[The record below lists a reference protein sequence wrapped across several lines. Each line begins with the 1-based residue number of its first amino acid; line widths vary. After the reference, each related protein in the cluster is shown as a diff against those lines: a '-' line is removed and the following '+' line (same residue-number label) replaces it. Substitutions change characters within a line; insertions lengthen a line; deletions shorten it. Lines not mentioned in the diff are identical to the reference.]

1 MENASAEAPVDRP
14 ACIERISLGG
24 NTLQDRYRLG
34 GDVDV
39 RPYFPRPWDGD
50 AILDRRIAP
59 LDRVRLADILVDQNR
74 RWQGGAQSLANAAA
88 IAHDATR
95 VVVTGQ
101 QVGLA
106 LGPLFTVY
114 KAVTAI
120 QQARRLARERGGA
133 AVVPVF
139 WMATEDH
146 DLAEVLQ
153 PLVLQS
159 DLGAWNPL
167 AIARPPGMKN
177 AGAVGRLMLPE
188 TIEGW
193 IQNLPMAGADFAEDV
208 RDVLQACYKP
218 GVTFADAFAT
228 LLHRLL
234 PDSGIV
240 IIDADHPELKAM
252 AAPVWEQALSEPD
265 RIMQALAGRTW
276 ELEARF
282 AAPLRLRPPHLFLLD
297 DEGRHAIDVDH
308 GVYSVAG
315 RAGRFSYAEIRAQ
328 CGASWQHI
336 SPNVV
341 LRPLYQDFLLPN
353 VAYVA
358 GPGEVAYFAQIAPA
372 YEALGLDMP
381 TIWPRG
387 SYAWLTP
394 SLGRVLRR
402 EGLSINDVAADPM
415 TWFKSEAIAHL
426 PVDTTALLST
436 LRRDLERALAAFERG
451 ALAVHP
457 DVHGASAVA
466 AARIDRIQQYLAR
479 RLTKAARKRN
489 ATFENRILKLRNH
502 AFPQGRPQER
512 IMSALS
518 LVAYRGLGVF
528 RTAPDWLDED
538 PTVQHVYEIP

>member
-1 MENASAEAPVDRP
+1 MENAAAVASVDHP
-14 ACIERISLGG
+14 ACIERIPPGSA
-24 NTLQDRYRLG
+24 TLQDRYRLG
-34 GDVDV
+34 EDPDV
-39 RPYFPRPWDGD
+39 RPLFPRPWDGE

-59 LDRVRLADILVDQNR
+59 LDRVRLAEILVDQNR
-74 RWQGGAQSLANAAA
+74 RWQGGEAALTNAAR
-88 IAHDATR
+88 IGHDQTR

-133 AVVPVF
+133 PVVPVF

-159 DLGAWNPL
+159 DLGAWKPL
-167 AIARPPGMKN
+167 SLARPPGMKN
-177 AGAVGRLMLPE
+177 AGAVGRLTLPDS
-188 TIEGW
+188 IEGW
-193 IQNLPMAGADFAEDV
+193 IQQLPMSGSDFAEDV
-208 RDVLQACYKP
+208 RALLHASYAP
-218 GVTFADAFAT
+218 GTRLSDAFAK

-234 PDSGIV
+234 PDSGLV

-252 AAPVWEQALSEPD
+252 AAPLWEQALAEPD

-308 GVYSVAG
+308 GVYTVAG
-315 RAGRFSYAEIRAQ
+315 RPGRFSYTEIRAQ
-328 CGASWQHI
+328 CGVSWQHV

-353 VAYVA
+353 LAYVA

-394 SLGRVLRR
+394 SLGRVLRK
-402 EGLSINDVAADPM
+402 EGLSIADVAADPV
-415 TWFKSEAIAHL
+415 TWFKSEAMAHI
-426 PVDTTALLST
+426 PVDSEAWLST
-436 LRRDLERALAAFERG
+436 LRRDLERAIATFEQDAR
-451 ALAVHP
+451 AVHP
-457 DVHGASAVA
+457 DFHGASAVA
-466 AARIDRIQQYLAR
+466 AARIDRIQHYLAR

-489 ATFENRILKLRNH
+489 ATFENRILRLRNH
-502 AFPQGRPQER
+502 AYPQGRPQER

-518 LVAYRGLGVF
+518 LVAYRGLDVF
-528 RTAPDWLDED
+528 RKASDWLDED
-538 PTVQHVYEIP
+538 PTAQHVYEIP